1 MITNT
6 TEIQNEKIGVDEE
19 KTQLQLRTMHD
30 QNCVGSAIMNDL
42 VTPNMEE
49 NNPVKTITISLQ
61 IEGEGV
67 LFEGL
72 DLHVS
77 LQNFKSEVVSESFF
91 ASIIQQLKASKA
103 T

>member
-6 TEIQNEKIGVDEE
+6 TKSRSEKIGVDEE

-72 DLHVS
+72 TYMYHYRTSS
-77 LQNFKSEVVSESFF
+77 LKW
-91 ASIIQQLKASKA
+91 
-103 T
+103 